1 MFLMMMVGPTR
12 PFACFATVWLCSVCA
27 SVKEN
32 EKEEIKYTVS
42 YASIYR
48 DQCEKKRDEHSEDFH
63 DFLIS
68 FGYVLLVL

>member
-1 MFLMMMVGPTR
+1 
-12 PFACFATVWLCSVCA
+12 VCA
-27 SVKEN
+27 SVKED

-42 YASIYR
+42 YASASIYR

-68 FGYVLLVL
+68 FGYFLFVL